1 MSDKFGVLGFDH
13 VEFWCGDALA
23 VANTWKQALGMR
35 ELSRSDLSTGNNKFC
50 SIVIGSNDVKMA
62 FTSPYPT
69 NIQDQ
74 KDDHTSDV
82 DGVLG
87 FDSAAA
93 HDFIIKH
100 GTAVRAIG
108 LRVEDVHAAYEIATT
123 KGNATG
129 ITKPTLLQDH
139 TNQDQ
144 NLLVCEL
151 GLYGDVVLRLIS
163 DTKPTTTTTTT
174 TESTTTTSSSFQG
187 QYLPNFKDN
196 DDDGSG
202 GGLSDFG
209 IASIDHVVG
218 NVPDIKQIA
227 NKIIQFTGFHEF
239 AEFTSEDVGTVE
251 SGLNSL
257 VLANNLE
264 NVLLPI
270 NEPVTENMKRQSQI
284 ETYLI
289 HNQGPGVQH
298 IALRTNDIFKTIDK
312 MRSRLSSTGCGFEL
326 MRRPSDGYYAEL
338 PSRLGDKL
346 TKEQYEE
353 IQRLGLLADAD
364 DQGIL
369 IQIFTTPVTYRPTLF
384 LEIIQRIGCEIDG
397 PSGEKEQKG
406 GCGGFGKG
414 NFRELFKSIEDYEK
428 DFVK

>member
-1 MSDKFGVLGFDH
+1 MITSVFGVGDEKTSVAKGREKDDVLRLCVLFSPALSSSSSSSSSSSVVGLASLVEEIKGYESFVRHNPMSDKFGVLGFDH

-74 KDDHTSDV
+74 HDDHTSDV

-174 TESTTTTSSSFQG
+174 PRCCAKKKTQTASVRDARSF
-187 QYLPNFKDN
+187 FI
-196 DDDGSG
+196 
-202 GGLSDFG
+202 DFS
-209 IASIDHVVG
+209 A
-218 NVPDIKQIA
+218 PA
-227 NKIIQFTGFHEF
+227 PAF
-239 AEFTSEDVGTVE
+239 
-251 SGLNSL
+251 
-257 VLANNLE
+257 
-264 NVLLPI
+264 
-270 NEPVTENMKRQSQI
+270 
-284 ETYLI
+284 
-289 HNQGPGVQH
+289 
-298 IALRTNDIFKTIDK
+298 
-312 MRSRLSSTGCGFEL
+312 
-326 MRRPSDGYYAEL
+326 
-338 PSRLGDKL
+338 
-346 TKEQYEE
+346 
-353 IQRLGLLADAD
+353 DA
-364 DQGIL
+364 
-369 IQIFTTPVTYRPTLF
+369 PA
-384 LEIIQRIGCEIDG
+384 
-397 PSGEKEQKG
+397 
-406 GCGGFGKG
+406 
-414 NFRELFKSIEDYEK
+414 
-428 DFVK
+428 